1 MIDTIKIRLP
11 LKDGPYKN
19 DDEFYPTPLREIMY
33 FSSQTHIATIF
44 NPGKKLANNTKYTPT
59 YIGEKILANNG
70 LGAGYYLG
78 VEVSLPKLMFGNN
91 VEELSPGKDSLKSI
105 VSALR
110 KAINRDVGL
119 KYTEEEILS
128 SGVAKLH
135 IGKNF
140 QFDDPGAPTVIVN
153 AIRKSRA
160 DRICDNNETK
170 YENNGYSFRFHTNK
184 RETIYYDK
192 KSDLLQSLKSP
203 KRAIDNTTTDD
214 IREED
219 SPIHELLSD
228 NFSGVLRLEVRLND
242 RKHIRKAFPPISDD
256 LSFKNVFL
264 NANIMQCLQ
273 EEWQK
278 TTNNVSMIQLGRN
291 DVLSIF
297 EAIAADRFSN
307 NYSLRDSLAIAAA
320 ADIINAMSL
329 DYLRRLVEKYYGKT
343 EWNRLKKKLINP
355 ESRHSSY
362 FKKVEKELQEYHPI
376 RL

>member
-11 LKDGPYKN
+11 LKTEKLINDG
-19 DDEFYPTPLREIMY
+19 EFKPISLTEVYSFRPQKYVRT
-33 FSSQTHIATIF
+33 FF
-44 NPGKKLANNTKYTPT
+44 NPGKNLYSGTKYTPT
-59 YIGEKILANNG
+59 YIGEKIIANDG
-70 LGAGYYLG
+70 TGVRYCLGI
-78 VEVSLPKLMFGNN
+78 EVSLPKLMFGNN

-110 KAINRDVGL
+110 KAISRDVGL

-140 QFDDPGAPTVIVN
+140 RFDDPGAPTVIVN

-219 SPIHELLSD
+219 SPIHELLLD

-355 ESRHSSY
+355 ESRRSSY

>member
-19 DDEFYPTPLREIMY
+19 DDEFYPTPLREVRY
-33 FSSQTHIATIF
+33 FSPQPHIATIL

-59 YIGEKILANNG
+59 YIGEKILTNNG
-70 LGAGYYLG
+70 FGVGYYLG

-91 VEELSPGKDSLKSI
+91 VEELSPGEDSLNSI
-105 VSALR
+105 VLVLQ
-110 KAINRDVGL
+110 KAIYRDVGL

-140 QFDDPGAPTVIVN
+140 RFDDPGAPTVIVN

-160 DRICDNNETK
+160 DRVCDNNETK

-203 KRAIDNTTTDD
+203 KRAIDNTATDE
-214 IREED
+214 IRDED
-219 SPIHELLSD
+219 SPISELLSD
-228 NFSGVLRLEVRLND
+228 RFSGILRLEVRLND
-242 RKHIRKAFPPISDD
+242 RRYIRKAFPSISDD

-264 NANIMQCLQ
+264 NANIMQCLLS
-273 EEWQK
+273 EWRK
-278 TTNNVSMIQLGRN
+278 TTENISMIQLGRS

-297 EAIAADRFSN
+297 EAVATDRLSN
-307 NYSLRDSLAIAAA
+307 NYSLRDSLSIAAA
-320 ADIINAMSL
+320 AHIINATSL
-329 DYLRRLVEKYYGKT
+329 DYLRRLIEKYYGKRD
-343 EWNRLKKKLINP
+343 WSRLKKKLINP
-355 ESRHSSY
+355 ESNRSSY
-362 FKKVEKELQEYHPI
+362 FKKVEKELQEYNPI